1 MFARDYFFEDVDN
14 RDPNVL
20 NKLYV
25 QKRWWKLANK
35 AQRVGRYMA
44 DRRDAGSI
52 PANVCFQKKHTHLH
66 TRELRYE
73 DTMYSCIHF
82 VGFV

>member
-1 MFARDYFFEDVDN
+1 MLKDFNPSLPLFIMFAMDYFFEDVDN

-25 QKRWWKLANK
+25 QKRWWKLANR

-52 PANVCFQKKHTHLH
+52 PANVCFQKNIRTYI
-66 TRELRYE
+66 R
-73 DTMYSCIHF
+73 
-82 VGFV
+82 GN